1 MPTQFFKIKTN
12 AKARTEVKVLLIY
25 TGGTLGMVY
34 DAHKKS
40 LVPFDF
46 ELVLERLPEIQ
57 RLDFEIVVT
66 TLRDIVDS
74 SNMQP
79 KLWVEI
85 GRIIYA
91 QYENFDS
98 FVVIHGT
105 DTMAYSASAL
115 SFMLEGLNKPVIFTG
130 AQLPIG
136 AARTDAKENLITALE
151 IAAYQV
157 HNQPVVPEVSLFFG
171 STLLR
176 GNRSSKKET
185 SQFAAFRSENY
196 PVLAEA
202 GVTIEYNTPFIKP
215 YDATDSLTLH
225 ESFNDDVVILK
236 LFPGISEKVM
246 KGVLQIEELKGVV
259 LETFGA
265 GNAPTYSWFL
275 NTLKEAI
282 DRNVLIYNVSQCDGG
297 RVTQGYYQTSSWL
310 NKVGVISGSDL
321 TTEAAITK
329 MMFAF
334 GQSADLS
341 EVRAFLATPICG
353 EMTI

>member
-1 MPTQFFKIKTN
+1 MATQFFKIKTN
-12 AKARTEVKVLLIY
+12 APASSEVKVLVIY
-25 TGGTLGMVY
+25 TGGTFGMIY
-34 DAHKKS
+34 DTRKKS
-40 LVPFDF
+40 LVPYDFD
-46 ELVLERLPEIQ
+46 LVLERLPEIQ
-57 RLDFEIVVT
+57 RLDFEIYVT

-85 GRIIYA
+85 ARIIYNH
-91 QYENFDS
+91 YHSFDS

-105 DTMAYSASAL
+105 DTMAYTASAL

-151 IAAYQV
+151 IAASQLDGR
-157 HNQPVVPEVSLFFG
+157 PLVPEVSLFFG

-176 GNRSSKKET
+176 GNRSSKKES

-202 GVTIEYNTPFIKP
+202 GVTIEYNFPFIKL
-215 YDATDSLTLH
+215 YDESASLQLH
-225 ESFNDDVVILK
+225 QRFSDDVVILK
-236 LFPGISEKVM
+236 LFPGISEKVIRS
-246 KGVLQIEELKGVV
+246 VLQTEDLKGVV
-259 LETFGA
+259 LETYGS
-265 GNAPTYSWFL
+265 GNAPTHSWFL
-275 NTLKEAI
+275 DALKEAI
-282 DRNVLIYNVSQCDGG
+282 DRNVLMYNVSQCDGG

-310 NKVGVISGSDL
+310 KKVGVISGSDL

-334 GQSADLS
+334 GQSDDVA
-341 EVRAFLATPICG
+341 EVRAFLETPICG